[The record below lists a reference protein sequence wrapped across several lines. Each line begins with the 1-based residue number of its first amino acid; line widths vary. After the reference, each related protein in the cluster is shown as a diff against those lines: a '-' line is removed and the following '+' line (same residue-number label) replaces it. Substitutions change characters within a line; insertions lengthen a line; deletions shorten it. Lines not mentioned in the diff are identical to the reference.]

1 MFLSKLI
8 LNPHDRRVRSDIAR
22 PYEMHRTLW
31 NRFPSLRRDQASN
44 ANLDRI
50 LFRVDTDRHGG
61 NPFVLVQS
69 DIEPDWASLPAGYLI
84 GPFESKPF
92 EPSFAVGQRL
102 RFRLRANPTKK
113 IGSASKSERLAGV
126 KKNGKRVALFH
137 ENDQIAWLIEKGQQ
151 GGFTIPGDWRKETGV
166 QFPNFRVDVVS
177 EGWVRCGKEGH
188 RDGEFLSVRFD
199 GVLTVVDPAS
209 FFKTLVAGIGS
220 AKGFGFGLLSV
231 ARAEGMP

>member
-8 LNPHDRRVRSDIAR
+8 LNPRDRQVRSDLAR

-31 NRFPSLRRDQASN
+31 NRFPSLRRDQASS

-50 LFRVDTDRHGG
+50 LFRVDADRHGS

-69 DIEPDWASLPAGYLI
+69 DIEPDWTSLPAGYQ
-84 GPFESKPF
+84 P
-92 EPSFAVGQRL
+92 EPVKSLELSFAIGQRL

-113 IGSASKSERLAGV
+113 VGSASKSERLAGV

-137 ENDQIAWLIEKGQQ
+137 ENDQITWLIEKGQH
-151 GGFTIPGDWRKETGV
+151 GGFSLPGQWREEKGI
-166 QFPNFRVDVVS
+166 QFPNFRVDAVT
-177 EGWVRCGKEGH
+177 EGWVRCGKDEH
-188 RDGEFLSVRFD
+188 RDGEFLAVRFD
-199 GVLTVVDPAS
+199 GVLTVADPAT
-209 FFKTLVAGIGS
+209 FCKTLIAGIGS
-220 AKGFGFGLLSV
+220 AKGFGFGLLSI